1 MVVLQLT
8 LTSIYE
14 IDDFNINF
22 TKPLFCRFSVVRNYL
37 CGEKAAQDANRMQ
50 NGCTKG
56 DPYALYHDSG
66 WQESQP

>member
-22 TKPLFCRFSVVRNYL
+22 TYL
-37 CGEKAAQDANRMQ
+37 KKIVNSFIEGENLEGRERSAIKRR
-50 NGCTKG
+50 
-56 DPYALYHDSG
+56 LS
-66 WQESQP
+66 